1 MGVHRQFPWA
11 LQSCKIEVEVNSLA
25 RSPQSLQWAAFEN
38 GTDEPSFHAEE
49 EKAAVV
55 AVVALRS
62 KDAEANAITNVG
74 LSLVTRAVPLRG
86 YLSSACTSPRACVC
100 VCHLFRVY
108 VSAVC
113 CVSLLYGG
121 HLLTVSRIGW
131 NRGSPPSFPHS
142 SFSSI
147 SSSSS

>member
-1 MGVHRQFPWA
+1 MGVHTQFPWA

-49 EKAAVV
+49 DKAAVVAVV

-74 LSLVTRAVPLRG
+74 LAVDDLERHPRG
-86 YLSSACTSPRACVC
+86 R
-100 VCHLFRVY
+100 
-108 VSAVC
+108 
-113 CVSLLYGG
+113 
-121 HLLTVSRIGW
+121 
-131 NRGSPPSFPHS
+131 
-142 SFSSI
+142 
-147 SSSSS
+147 